1 MRGFS
6 LFSHTGPDH
15 SWRTSTLAS
24 QSTRNRR
31 ITRKR
36 GLSVAIL
43 ASVTMLGV
51 TGCQSGNE
59 SSNDAEKSASDSAS
73 SKGDQSG
80 DYPVTLKNCGRDL
93 EIKQKPERVVALNQG
108 VTEELL
114 SMGFGDRVVG
124 TATWTDPILDNL
136 KAQNDK
142 IKRLSDNNA
151 SMETVLDQNPD
162 FVAATFAQTLADSG
176 SGSYESYKKVG
187 VPAYL
192 DHTECTKS
200 DKPGDNGDGGRK
212 EKLRM
217 SDIYTDIHDLAEIMG
232 DKAAGDGLQKKLED
246 RIANLSSS
254 SKDIPSGTS
263 IAFWFANSESPYMAG
278 GKGAPQIIADQLGLK
293 NVFEDNSEEWPQ
305 IGWEAIAAKDPD
317 YLVVGD
323 LTRKQQTAETAKEKI
338 KFLKNN
344 PVTKNM
350 KAVKN
355 DHLIVVAG
363 GDLNPGI
370 RTVDGMEK
378 VAHAFA
384 DGNKNDGQGSSED
397 NSPSE
402 QGNKEE

>member
-1 MRGFS
+1 
-6 LFSHTGPDH
+6 
-15 SWRTSTLAS
+15 
-24 QSTRNRR
+24 
-31 ITRKR
+31 
-36 GLSVAIL
+36 
-43 ASVTMLGV
+43 
-51 TGCQSGNE
+51 
-59 SSNDAEKSASDSAS
+59 
-73 SKGDQSG
+73 
-80 DYPVTLKNCGRDL
+80 
-93 EIKQKPERVVALNQG
+93 
-108 VTEELL
+108 
-114 SMGFGDRVVG
+114 
-124 TATWTDPILDNL
+124 
-136 KAQNDK
+136 
-142 IKRLSDNNA
+142 
-151 SMETVLDQNPD
+151 
-162 FVAATFAQTLADSG
+162 
-176 SGSYESYKKVG
+176 
-187 VPAYL
+187 
-192 DHTECTKS
+192 
-200 DKPGDNGDGGRK
+200 
-212 EKLRM
+212 
-217 SDIYTDIHDLAEIMG
+217 
-232 DKAAGDGLQKKLED
+232 
-246 RIANLSSS
+246 
-254 SKDIPSGTS
+254 
-263 IAFWFANSESPYMAG
+263 MAG

-378 VAHAFA
+378 VAHALA